1 MVSGIRSK
9 SDNDR
14 HSSLCHHHLLHTL
27 CVHKTLFFF
36 LVYYC
41 FSVLSATNTATVGI
55 SPHLHIIGHLQYPD
69 GYFVIRI
76 TPHLLLL
83 SRSSWS
89 SGSLT
94 TMARNADEVTKDG
107 SQTTKKS
114 EKRTGDLMAT
124 TFTANGTLNNS
135 PADVNPFWNSQPR
148 QPRTFPTS
156 HRIHFCLPKWTGI
169 LVLLQ
174 DGSFPIGSR
183 AITHEWIDC

>member
-14 HSSLCHHHLLHTL
+14 HSSLCLPRTDHHHLLHTL

-36 LVYYC
+36 FLVYYC
-41 FSVLSATNTATVGI
+41 FSVLSATATVGI

-76 TPHLLLL
+76 TLLLL
-83 SRSSWS
+83 LPCSSWS

-94 TMARNADEVTKDG
+94 TMARNADEMTKDG

-114 EKRTGDLMAT
+114 EKRTRDLMAT
-124 TFTANGTLNNS
+124 TFTNTANGTLNNS

-148 QPRTFPTS
+148 QARTFPTC
-156 HRIHFCLPKWTGI
+156 HRIHFCLPK
-169 LVLLQ
+169 
-174 DGSFPIGSR
+174 
-183 AITHEWIDC
+183 